1 MGNPLKV
8 QFGAKRNSRA
18 SHYWFRQ
25 SLRGAAAL
33 VLAVLLGLFLV
44 QTASHLHE
52 NHRDE
57 AACNRCHL
65 AHVSL
70 ALGSNN
76 SSLFVPLPVTATA
89 FPLVLTFHQDP
100 FSPHSSSRAPPAD

>member
-1 MGNPLKV
+1 MGGQFMS
-8 QFGAKRNSRA
+8 QFGEQGNSRA
-18 SHYWFRQ
+18 CQHWFRQ
-25 SLRGAAAL
+25 GLRGAAILAL
-33 VLAVLLGLFLV
+33 AALLALFLV

-70 ALGSNN
+70 ALGSNK
-76 SSLFVPLPVTATA
+76 SFLFVPLLVTATA
-89 FPLVLTFHQDP
+89 FPVVLTFHQDP
-100 FSPHSSSRAPPAD
+100 FSRHSSSRAPPAN